1 MKAKYPADEE
11 ALREFINLTDLS
23 HFTEVYNRLMLIKES
38 KKMAYNEEIGSTY
51 NKHLC
56 TFFCCMINE
65 ISSGFLTSV
74 VTALD
79 AIGIKPTVYPS
90 QTYYHATDYP
100 SQTYYQALD
109 YPSQTYYQALD
120 YPSQTYYQT
129 WDYPS
134 QSYKTFVEQ
143 TYYQTFDEQKTYV
156 CPTVKKLRIYLLP
169 DDYAWG
175 NARDFGKLL
184 DWPTILVYFG
194 CCILILFNKFTNEES
209 YETFMKNS
217 IRQLRERA
225 RCDPVAKLDIPF
237 DFEEA
242 NAIKTMIGSCSIL
255 CSHSIEFLLWHMN
268 CQNSG
273 IGFVCQYL
281 ANELAWMDMH
291 HLVLMNDHLVT
302 SKSPVLRDLRVSREV
317 EDLNQA
323 IAKVSSHRYPQFYM
337 FMVSNL
343 ERFKIDPSM
352 FPTLIA
358 VAQVLEKG
366 DNNVTNLE
374 SSSTKAANLSMVQS
388 LVTLHQT
395 AFPQNHSS
403 PSSVQ
408 MQAVKEENRQKR
420 QSPSSVQMQAVKEE
434 NRQKHSRTPMEQKN
448 QILRA
453 SNVQMPPIKQEKT
466 HLIILD

>member
-1 MKAKYPADEE
+1 MKAKYPTEE
-11 ALREFINLTDLS
+11 KLLREFINLTNLS

-38 KKMAYNEEIGSTY
+38 KKKAYNEAICSTY
-51 NKHLC
+51 NKQLC
-56 TFFCCMINE
+56 IFVCCMINE
-65 ISSGFLTSV
+65 LSSGFLTPV
-74 VTALD
+74 ITVLD

-90 QTYYHATDYP
+90 
-100 SQTYYQALD
+100 
-109 YPSQTYYQALD
+109 
-120 YPSQTYYQT
+120 
-129 WDYPS
+129 
-134 QSYKTFVEQ
+134 E
-143 TYYQTFDEQKTYV
+143 TYYQTFDEQKIYV
-156 CPTVKKLRIYLLP
+156 CQTDNKLRIHQFV
-169 DDYAWG
+169 DNRERG
-175 NARDFGKLL
+175 NARGLCKLL

-194 CCILILFNKFTNEES
+194 CCILILFNKFISEEN
-209 YETFMKNS
+209 YKTFMTES
-217 IRQLRERA
+217 IRHLRERA
-225 RCDPVAKLDIPF
+225 RCDPDVKLDIPF
-237 DFEEA
+237 DFKEA
-242 NAIKTMIGSCSIL
+242 NAIKTMIGSCSTL

-281 ANELAWMDMH
+281 GNELAWMDMH
-291 HLVLMNDHLVT
+291 HLVLMNDYLVT

-317 EDLNQA
+317 EDLNRA
-323 IAKVSSHRYPQFYM
+323 ITKVSSYRYPQFYM

-343 ERFKIDPSM
+343 ERFKIEPFV

-366 DNNVTNLE
+366 DYNVTNLE

-420 QSPSSVQMQAVKEE
+420 
-434 NRQKHSRTPMEQKN
+434 SRTPMEQKN

-453 SNVQMPPIKQEKT
+453 SNVQMPPIIQEKT

>member
-1 MKAKYPADEE
+1 MKAKYPTEE
-11 ALREFINLTDLS
+11 KLLREFINLTNLS

-38 KKMAYNEEIGSTY
+38 KKKAYNEAICSTY
-51 NKHLC
+51 NKQLC
-56 TFFCCMINE
+56 IFVCCMINE
-65 ISSGFLTSV
+65 LSSGFLTPV
-74 VTALD
+74 ITVLD
-79 AIGIKPTVYPS
+79 AI
-90 QTYYHATDYP
+90 
-100 SQTYYQALD
+100 
-109 YPSQTYYQALD
+109 
-120 YPSQTYYQT
+120 
-129 WDYPS
+129 
-134 QSYKTFVEQ
+134 E
-143 TYYQTFDEQKTYV
+143 
-156 CPTVKKLRIYLLP
+156 
-169 DDYAWG
+169 
-175 NARDFGKLL
+175 
-184 DWPTILVYFG
+184 
-194 CCILILFNKFTNEES
+194 
-209 YETFMKNS
+209 S
-217 IRQLRERA
+217 IRHLRERA
-225 RCDPVAKLDIPF
+225 RCDPDVKLDIPF
-237 DFEEA
+237 DFKEA
-242 NAIKTMIGSCSIL
+242 NAIKTMIGSCSTL

-281 ANELAWMDMH
+281 GNELAWMDMH
-291 HLVLMNDHLVT
+291 HLVLMNDYLVT

-317 EDLNQA
+317 EDLNRA
-323 IAKVSSHRYPQFYM
+323 ITKVSSYRYPQFYM

-343 ERFKIDPSM
+343 ERFKIEPFV

-366 DNNVTNLE
+366 DYNVTNLE

-420 QSPSSVQMQAVKEE
+420 
-434 NRQKHSRTPMEQKN
+434 SRTPMEQKN

-453 SNVQMPPIKQEKT
+453 SNVQMPPIIQEKT